1 MKKHLISM
9 AVAATLLTACGGAKT
24 TTAEADKF
32 DYTVEQF
39 ADLQILRY
47 KVPEFENLSL
57 KQKELVYYLTQAALQ
72 GRDILF
78 DQNGKYNLRIRRLL
92 EAVYTNYQGDK
103 TTPDFK
109 NMEIYLKRVWF
120 SNGIHHHYG
129 SEKFVP
135 NFSQDFLKQ
144 AVASIDVSQLPL
156 AEGQTVD
163 QLCAEIFPVIFDPKV
178 MPKCVNQADGE
189 DLVLTSACNYYDGV
203 TQKEAEDFYN
213 ALKDPKDETPVSY
226 GLNSRLVKENGKILE
241 KTWKVGGLY
250 TQAIEKIVYWLKKAE
265 AVAENDAQKAVI
277 SKLIQFY
284 ETGNLKD
291 FDEYA
296 ILWVKDLD
304 SRIDFVNGFTESYG
318 DPLGMK
324 ASWES
329 LVNFKDLEST
339 HRTEIISSN
348 AQWFEDNSPV
358 DKSYKKEK
366 VKGVSAKVITA
377 AILAG
382 DLYPATAIGIN
393 LPNANWIRAH
403 HGSKSVTIGNITDA
417 YNKAAHGNGFNEE
430 FVYSATEKELI
441 DKYGDLTGDLH
452 TDLHECLGHGSGKLL
467 PGVDPDALKAY
478 GSTIEEARADLF
490 GLYYVADPKLV
501 ELKLVPSADAFKAEY
516 YTFLMNGLMT
526 QLVRIEPGN
535 NVEEA
540 HMRNRQ
546 LIARW
551 VFEKGAAD
559 KAVELVK
566 KDGKTYVVV
575 NDYQKVRQLFGQL
588 LAEIQR
594 IKSTGDYAAARALVE
609 NYAVKVDPTLHSEV
623 LERYKKLNLAP
634 YKGFVNPK
642 YELVTDEKGNI
653 TDVTVTYD
661 EGYAEQMLRYSKDCS
676 PLPSVNN

>member
-1 MKKHLISM
+1 MVTALS
-9 AVAATLLTACGGAKT
+9 LLTACGGNPK
-24 TTAEADKF
+24 TTAEAEKF

-47 KVPEFENLSL
+47 RVPGFEDLSL
-57 KQKELVYYLTQAALQ
+57 KQKELVYYLTEAALQ

-78 DQNGKYNLRIRRLL
+78 DQNGKYNLTIRRML
-92 EAVYTNYQGDK
+92 EAVYTGYNGDK
-103 TTPDFK
+103 NTPDFK
-109 NMEIYLKRVWF
+109 AMEVYLKRVWF

-135 NFSQDFLKQ
+135 GFTPEFFRQ
-144 AVASIDVSQLPL
+144 AVQSVDAATLPL
-156 AEGQTVD
+156 AEGQTVE
-163 QLCAEIFPVIFDPKV
+163 QLCEEVFPVIFDPKV
-178 MPKCVNQADGE
+178 MPKRVNQAAGE

-203 TQKEAEDFYN
+203 TQQEAEDFYN
-213 ALKDPKDETPVSY
+213 ALKNPQDETPVSY
-226 GLNSRLVKENGKILE
+226 GLNSRLVKEDGKIQE
-241 KTWKVGGLY
+241 KVWKVGGLY
-250 TQAIEKIVYWLKKAE
+250 GQALEKIVYWLKKAE
-265 AVAENDAQKAVI
+265 GVAETPEQKAVI
-277 SKLIQFY
+277 AKLMDFY
-284 ETGNLKD
+284 ETGDLKT

-296 ILWVKDLD
+296 ILWVKDLN

-329 LVNFKDLEST
+329 LVNFKDLEAT
-339 HRTEIISSN
+339 RRTELISGN
-348 AQWFEDNSPV
+348 AQWFEDHSPV
-358 DKSYKKEK
+358 DGQFKKEK

-393 LPNANWIRAH
+393 LPNANWIRSQ

-430 FVYSATEKELI
+430 FVYSDAELQLI
-441 DKYGDLTGDLH
+441 DKYADVTDELH

-501 ELKLVPSADAFKAEY
+501 ELGLTPSADAYKAQY
-516 YTFLMNGLMT
+516 YTYLMNGLMT

-551 VFEKGAAD
+551 VYENGAAE
-559 KAVELVK
+559 KVVELVK
-566 KDGKTYVVV
+566 KDGKTYVVI
-575 NDYQKVRQLFGQL
+575 NNYEKVRDLFGRL

-594 IKSTGDYAAARALVE
+594 IKSTGDYAGAHDLVE
-609 NYAVKVDPTLHSEV
+609 AYAVKVDPALHAEV

-642 YELVTDEKGNI
+642 YEAVTDANGTI

-661 EGYAEQMLRYSKDCS
+661 EGYAEQMLRYSKDYS
-676 PLPSVNN
+676 TLPSVNK